1 MRGYIKVPRDLFTS
15 EEWLTPRVFGKVDA
29 QLDLLS
35 MASYIDGRVVNCAGG
50 SVVLQKGQLLTSMRW
65 LAERW
70 GWSASSVYRYL
81 GQLRIVRDGCIRISI
96 ETTAESGKTL
106 ITILDYDRWGIND
119 ETAFE
124 TQAET
129 PNETQTETAF
139 ETPTKSISRCNA
151 EGNIGNCCCRETPD
165 ETTFETESETRF
177 ETPNETINKQRD
189 IKERLNNTHT
199 VDTVKG
205 VVGGNGSSEAEAL
218 IGWIETHYPAL
229 ARKQRPL
236 TIQQAEWLL
245 KKHPVETLRR
255 IIAEMADNPKTSEKE
270 DVYCRMVT
278 FLRWDRQEKTSE
290 PAKYTYEEVCD
301 AVTLRGQK
309 WEHFSPIKG
318 PQGKVL
324 YWVKKETRIS

>member
-1 MRGYIKVPRDLFTS
+1 MLNVACCRVAHEFDMEGWIKLYRRIIESPDYFSEPFTRTQAWVDLILMANYRVGYIRIKGVRVKVEPGEVITSTVALSNRWRWSRGKVLRFLNELEVEQQIAQVRTSVYTSISIINYSKYQADGTGDDIDDDTTDSTSSDTS
-15 EEWLTPRVFGKVDA
+15 EEEYKKD
-29 QLDLLS
+29 
-35 MASYIDGRVVNCAGG
+35 
-50 SVVLQKGQLLTSMRW
+50 K
-65 LAERW
+65 
-70 GWSASSVYRYL
+70 
-81 GQLRIVRDGCIRISI
+81 
-96 ETTAESGKTL
+96 
-106 ITILDYDRWGIND
+106 
-119 ETAFE
+119 
-124 TQAET
+124 
-129 PNETQTETAF
+129 
-139 ETPTKSISRCNA
+139 
-151 EGNIGNCCCRETPD
+151 NI
-165 ETTFETESETRF
+165 
-177 ETPNETINKQRD
+177 
-189 IKERLNNTHT
+189 NTHT

-236 TIQQAEWLL
+236 TIQQAKWLL
-245 KKHPVETLRR
+245 KKHTIETLRR

>member
-1 MRGYIKVPRDLFTS
+1 MLNVACCRVAHEFDMEGWIKLYRRIIESLDYFSEPFTRTQAWVDLILMANYRVGYIRIKGVRVKVEPGEVITSTVALSNRWRWSRGKVLRFLNELEVEQQIAQVRTSVYTSISIINYSKYQADGTGDDIDDDTTDGTSSDTS
-15 EEWLTPRVFGKVDA
+15 EEEYKKD
-29 QLDLLS
+29 
-35 MASYIDGRVVNCAGG
+35 
-50 SVVLQKGQLLTSMRW
+50 K
-65 LAERW
+65 
-70 GWSASSVYRYL
+70 
-81 GQLRIVRDGCIRISI
+81 
-96 ETTAESGKTL
+96 
-106 ITILDYDRWGIND
+106 
-119 ETAFE
+119 
-124 TQAET
+124 
-129 PNETQTETAF
+129 
-139 ETPTKSISRCNA
+139 
-151 EGNIGNCCCRETPD
+151 NI
-165 ETTFETESETRF
+165 
-177 ETPNETINKQRD
+177 
-189 IKERLNNTHT
+189 NTHT

-218 IGWIETHYPAL
+218 IGWIEAHYPAL